1 MSRDVDTPKFGG
13 SIDLAWDFHEC
24 VEVSMLK
31 SKEAEI
37 KIEQSIKDAGFT
49 FVGSRFHQF
58 ETDGEGY
65 SFVAIIGESHVA
77 IHTWPERS
85 ALELTIHYC
94 NYTINND
101 DKAEHLLQIL
111 KALFKPQDIVT
122 YDKRVRCTK
131 GLSID
136 IAPISASGRPI

>member
-1 MSRDVDTPKFGG
+1 MNGNVPTPKFGG

-24 VEVSMLK
+24 EAVPMLK
-31 SKEAEI
+31 SKDAEARI
-37 KIEQSIKDAGFT
+37 IESIKDAGFT

-101 DKAEHLLQIL
+101 DKAEHLLTL
-111 KALFKPQDIVT
+111 FRDLFKPLDVVT

-131 GLSID
+131 GISLD
-136 IAPISASGRPI
+136 LEPISGISAK